1 MELIGK
7 ATIHPLIFY
16 TGKIA
21 GYLTWINSFLMLCGI
36 ELIDKKTAY
45 FNNYISA
52 FLLFV
57 GLLFTVISLV
67 NLGKSTRLGIPSD
80 DTVMKTNGI
89 YKISRNPMYVG
100 FNLITITSMI
110 YSLNW
115 IVIILGVYSLITYH
129 LIIKGEEDF
138 MIRRFGNDYKIYQ
151 SKVRR
156 YL

>member
-16 TGKIA
+16 TGKIS
-21 GYLTWINSFLMLCGI
+21 GYLTWIISFLMLCNI
-36 ELIDKKTAY
+36 ELIDRKTVY
-45 FNNYISA
+45 FNNYIA
-52 FLLFV
+52 AILLFIA
-57 GLLFTVISLV
+57 LLFTVISIF
-67 NLGKSTRLGIPSD
+67 NLGKSTRLGIPSN
-80 DTVMKTNGI
+80 DTELKTNGI

-110 YSLNW
+110 YSFNW
-115 IVIILGVYSLITYH
+115 IVLLLGVYSLITYH

-138 MIRRFGNDYKIYQ
+138 MINRFGNDYKIYQ